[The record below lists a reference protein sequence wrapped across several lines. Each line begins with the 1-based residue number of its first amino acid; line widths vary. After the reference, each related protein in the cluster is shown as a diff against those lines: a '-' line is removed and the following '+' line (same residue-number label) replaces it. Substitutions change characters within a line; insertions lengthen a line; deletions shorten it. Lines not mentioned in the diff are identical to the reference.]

1 MSIKNYSKYFDKK
14 ASTANHAP
22 FFPPNIFAIVAGS
35 TGCGKTNLLLNLL
48 LEYGFFDY
56 GSVHV
61 YCSTLHQS
69 AYQCLMKHYSK
80 MESDIR
86 KKYKVNIKI
95 AQFYSRVW
103 APFCGIFMFL
113 GILFSLELTLKF
125 KLSFSL
131 NNYLSP

>member
-1 MSIKNYSKYFDKK
+1 MSIKDYSKYFDKK
-14 ASTANHAP
+14 TSTANHAP

-48 LEYGFFDY
+48 LEDDFLDY

-69 AYQCLMKHYSK
+69 SYQYLMKRYSE

-86 KKYKVNIKI
+86 KKYKFNISSSKV
-95 AQFYSRVW
+95 AMTAS
-103 APFCGIFMFL
+103 
-113 GILFSLELTLKF
+113 
-125 KLSFSL
+125 
-131 NNYLSP
+131 